1 MKNQVQIEKVI
12 SFRLALLDSYKKLGL
27 NENETMVILLI
38 DYLLSQGN
46 SLITSDLLSLKM
58 TLQPEEIDGILVE
71 LLNKKYL
78 SYKTEEGKLVTSIEN
93 IRKIVYSE
101 MKKTLTW
108 EVKKESVQKDESLI
122 SDLYSLYEDKAS
134 QPLSPLEKD
143 TIVSWLKNGYSEEEI
158 KNAVLDTARFKKLT
172 IREVER
178 TLKAKRRAKD
188 FSEEGVSAIKDNYD
202 KSIAETLEN
211 AKKLWGDWYQS
222 FSQFPKAT
230 LSRQ

>member
-122 SDLYSLYEDKAS
+122 SDLYSTYEDKAS

-188 FSEEGVSAIKDNYD
+188 LSEEGVSAIKDNYD

-211 AKKLWGDWYQS
+211 AKKLWGD
-222 FSQFPKAT
+222 
-230 LSRQ
+230 

>member
-188 FSEEGVSAIKDNYD
+188 FSEEGVSAVKDNYD

-211 AKKLWGDWYQS
+211 AKKLWGD
-222 FSQFPKAT
+222 
-230 LSRQ
+230 

>member
-27 NENETMVILLI
+27 NENEAMVILLI

-143 TIVSWLKNGYSEEEI
+143 TMVSWLKNGYSEEEI

-188 FSEEGVSAIKDNYD
+188 LSEEGVSAIKDNYD

-211 AKKLWGDWYQS
+211 AKKLWGD
-222 FSQFPKAT
+222 
-230 LSRQ
+230 

>member
-143 TIVSWLKNGYSEEEI
+143 TIVSWFKNGYSEEEI

-188 FSEEGVSAIKDNYD
+188 LSEEGVSAIKDNYD

-211 AKKLWGDWYQS
+211 AKKLWGD
-222 FSQFPKAT
+222 
-230 LSRQ
+230 

>member
-58 TLQPEEIDGILVE
+58 TMQPEEIDGILVE

-158 KNAVLDTARFKKLT
+158 ENAVLDTARFKKLT

-188 FSEEGVSAIKDNYD
+188 LSEEGVSAIKDNYD

-211 AKKLWGDWYQS
+211 AKKLWGD
-222 FSQFPKAT
+222 
-230 LSRQ
+230 

>member
-46 SLITSDLLSLKM
+46 SLITSGLLSLKM

-122 SDLYSLYEDKAS
+122 SDLYSLYEDKAT

-188 FSEEGVSAIKDNYD
+188 LSEEGVSAIKDNYD

-211 AKKLWGDWYQS
+211 AKKLWGD
-222 FSQFPKAT
+222 
-230 LSRQ
+230 

>member
-71 LLNKKYL
+71 LLNKRYL
-78 SYKTEEGKLVTSIEN
+78 CYKTEDGKLVTSIEN

-122 SDLYSLYEDKAS
+122 SDLYSLYEDKSS

-211 AKKLWGDWYQS
+211 AKKLWGD
-222 FSQFPKAT
+222 
-230 LSRQ
+230 

>member
-143 TIVSWLKNGYSEEEI
+143 TIISWLKNGYSEEEI

-188 FSEEGVSAIKDNYD
+188 LSEEGVSAVKDNYD

-211 AKKLWGDWYQS
+211 AKKLWGD
-222 FSQFPKAT
+222 
-230 LSRQ
+230 

>member
-101 MKKTLTW
+101 MKKALTW
-108 EVKKESVQKDESLI
+108 EVKKESVQEDESLI

-188 FSEEGVSAIKDNYD
+188 LSEEGVSAIKDNYD

-211 AKKLWGDWYQS
+211 AKKLWGD
-222 FSQFPKAT
+222 
-230 LSRQ
+230 

>member
-188 FSEEGVSAIKDNYD
+188 LSEEGVSAIKDNYD

-211 AKKLWGDWYQS
+211 AKKLWGD
-222 FSQFPKAT
+222 
-230 LSRQ
+230 

>member
-188 FSEEGVSAIKDNYD
+188 LSEEGVSAVKDNYD

-211 AKKLWGDWYQS
+211 AKKLWGD
-222 FSQFPKAT
+222 
-230 LSRQ
+230 

>member
-188 FSEEGVSAIKDNYD
+188 LTEEGVSAIKDNYD

-211 AKKLWGDWYQS
+211 AKKLWGD
-222 FSQFPKAT
+222 
-230 LSRQ
+230 

>member
-71 LLNKKYL
+71 LLNKRYL
-78 SYKTEEGKLVTSIEN
+78 CYKTEDGKLVTSIEN

-188 FSEEGVSAIKDNYD
+188 RLEEGVSAIKDNYD

-211 AKKLWGDWYQS
+211 AKKLWGD
-222 FSQFPKAT
+222 
-230 LSRQ
+230 

>member
-134 QPLSPLEKD
+134 HPLSPLEKD

-188 FSEEGVSAIKDNYD
+188 LSEEGVSAIKDNYD

-211 AKKLWGDWYQS
+211 AKKLWGD
-222 FSQFPKAT
+222 
-230 LSRQ
+230 

>member
-143 TIVSWLKNGYSEEEI
+143 TMVSWLKNGYSEDEI

-188 FSEEGVSAIKDNYD
+188 LSEEGVSAIKDNYD

-211 AKKLWGDWYQS
+211 AKKLWGD
-222 FSQFPKAT
+222 
-230 LSRQ
+230 

>member
-143 TIVSWLKNGYSEEEI
+143 TMVSWLKNGYREEEI

-188 FSEEGVSAIKDNYD
+188 LSEEGVSAIKDNYD

-211 AKKLWGDWYQS
+211 AKKLWGD
-222 FSQFPKAT
+222 
-230 LSRQ
+230 

>member
-122 SDLYSLYEDKAS
+122 SDLYSLYEDKVS

-188 FSEEGVSAIKDNYD
+188 LSEEGVSAIKDNYD

-211 AKKLWGDWYQS
+211 AKKLWGD
-222 FSQFPKAT
+222 
-230 LSRQ
+230 

>member
-108 EVKKESVQKDESLI
+108 EVKKESVQKDENLI

-188 FSEEGVSAIKDNYD
+188 LSEEGVSAIKDNYD

-211 AKKLWGDWYQS
+211 AKKLWGD
-222 FSQFPKAT
+222 
-230 LSRQ
+230 

>member
-71 LLNKKYL
+71 LLNKKHL

-101 MKKTLTW
+101 IKKTLTW

-188 FSEEGVSAIKDNYD
+188 LSEEGVSAIKDNYD

-222 FSQFPKAT
+222 FNQFFKAT

>member
-211 AKKLWGDWYQS
+211 AKKLWGD
-222 FSQFPKAT
+222 
-230 LSRQ
+230 

>member
-27 NENETMVILLI
+27 NENEAMVILLI

-188 FSEEGVSAIKDNYD
+188 LSEEGVSAIKDNYD

-211 AKKLWGDWYQS
+211 AKKLWGD
-222 FSQFPKAT
+222 
-230 LSRQ
+230 

>member
-143 TIVSWLKNGYSEEEI
+143 TMVSWLKNGYSEEEI

-172 IREVER
+172 IREAER

-188 FSEEGVSAIKDNYD
+188 LSEEGVSAIKDNYD

-211 AKKLWGDWYQS
+211 AKKLWGD
-222 FSQFPKAT
+222 
-230 LSRQ
+230 

>member
-78 SYKTEEGKLVTSIEN
+78 SYKTEDGKLVTSIEN

-188 FSEEGVSAIKDNYD
+188 LSEEGVSAINDNYD

-211 AKKLWGDWYQS
+211 AKKLWGD
-222 FSQFPKAT
+222 
-230 LSRQ
+230 

>member
-1 MKNQVQIEKVI
+1 MKSQVQIEKVI

-211 AKKLWGDWYQS
+211 AKKLWGD
-222 FSQFPKAT
+222 
-230 LSRQ
+230 

>member
-143 TIVSWLKNGYSEEEI
+143 TVVSWLKNGYSEEEI

-211 AKKLWGDWYQS
+211 AKKLWGD
-222 FSQFPKAT
+222 
-230 LSRQ
+230 

>member
-188 FSEEGVSAIKDNYD
+188 LSEEGVSAIKDNYD
-202 KSIAETLEN
+202 KSIAATLEN
-211 AKKLWGDWYQS
+211 AKKLWGD
-222 FSQFPKAT
+222 
-230 LSRQ
+230 

>member
-101 MKKTLTW
+101 IKKTLTW

-188 FSEEGVSAIKDNYD
+188 LSEEGVSAIKDNYD

-211 AKKLWGDWYQS
+211 AKKLWGD
-222 FSQFPKAT
+222 
-230 LSRQ
+230 

>member
-158 KNAVLDTARFKKLT
+158 KNAVLDTARLKKLT

-188 FSEEGVSAIKDNYD
+188 LSEEGVSAVKDNYD

-211 AKKLWGDWYQS
+211 AKKLWGD
-222 FSQFPKAT
+222 
-230 LSRQ
+230 

>member
-78 SYKTEEGKLVTSIEN
+78 SYKTEDGKLVTSIEN

-188 FSEEGVSAIKDNYD
+188 LSEEGVSAIKDNYD

-211 AKKLWGDWYQS
+211 AKKLWGD
-222 FSQFPKAT
+222 
-230 LSRQ
+230 

>member
-27 NENETMVILLI
+27 KENETMVILLI
-38 DYLLSQGN
+38 DYLLGQGN

-188 FSEEGVSAIKDNYD
+188 LSEEGVSAIKDNYD

-211 AKKLWGDWYQS
+211 AKKLWGD
-222 FSQFPKAT
+222 
-230 LSRQ
+230 

>member
-93 IRKIVYSE
+93 IRKIVYLE

-188 FSEEGVSAIKDNYD
+188 LSEEGVSAIKDNYD

-211 AKKLWGDWYQS
+211 AKKLWGD
-222 FSQFPKAT
+222 
-230 LSRQ
+230 

>member
-143 TIVSWLKNGYSEEEI
+143 TMVSWLKNGYSEEEI

-188 FSEEGVSAIKDNYD
+188 LSEEGVSAIKDNYD

-211 AKKLWGDWYQS
+211 AKKLWGD
-222 FSQFPKAT
+222 
-230 LSRQ
+230 

>member
-27 NENETMVILLI
+27 NENETMVVLLI

-158 KNAVLDTARFKKLT
+158 KNAVLDTTRFKKLT

-188 FSEEGVSAIKDNYD
+188 LSEEGVSAIKDNYD

-211 AKKLWGDWYQS
+211 AKKLWGD
-222 FSQFPKAT
+222 
-230 LSRQ
+230 

>member
-134 QPLSPLEKD
+134 QPLSPLEKN

-188 FSEEGVSAIKDNYD
+188 LSEEGVSAIKDNYD

-211 AKKLWGDWYQS
+211 AKKLWGD
-222 FSQFPKAT
+222 
-230 LSRQ
+230 

>member
-143 TIVSWLKNGYSEEEI
+143 TIVSWLKNGYSGEEI

-188 FSEEGVSAIKDNYD
+188 LSEEGVSAIKDNYD

-211 AKKLWGDWYQS
+211 AKKLWGD
-222 FSQFPKAT
+222 
-230 LSRQ
+230 

>member
-38 DYLLSQGN
+38 DYLLGQGN

-188 FSEEGVSAIKDNYD
+188 LSEEGVSAIKDNYD

-211 AKKLWGDWYQS
+211 AKKLWGD
-222 FSQFPKAT
+222 
-230 LSRQ
+230 

>member
-158 KNAVLDTARFKKLT
+158 TNAVLDTARFKKLT

-188 FSEEGVSAIKDNYD
+188 FSEEGVSAVKDNYD

-211 AKKLWGDWYQS
+211 AKKLWGD
-222 FSQFPKAT
+222 
-230 LSRQ
+230 

>member
-101 MKKTLTW
+101 IKKTLTW

-211 AKKLWGDWYQS
+211 AKKLWGD
-222 FSQFPKAT
+222 
-230 LSRQ
+230 

>member
-46 SLITSDLLSLKM
+46 SLITSGLLSLKM

-101 MKKTLTW
+101 IKKTLTW

-188 FSEEGVSAIKDNYD
+188 LSEEGVSAIKDNYD

-211 AKKLWGDWYQS
+211 AKKLWGD
-222 FSQFPKAT
+222 
-230 LSRQ
+230 